1 MSESEIALKTMSV
14 HSKALC
20 IINEYV
26 HIHRDFS
33 TLAVFI
39 EELSVD
45 QIEWEEIILEIR
57 AQLQAAN
64 YEESAINYLVKGLRQ
79 NLVDRARTGQVT
91 QVRANGTL
99 NPPKPHESFG
109 RAKSPSSP
117 IPSFTQSQHQL
128 LPPSPVLQSG
138 GNGARRGSLSGSTP
152 ERSKDRKGAFTFQ
165 PRQNGNLLAQTP
177 AVQHRPP
184 GNMPQFGRALQ
195 GINSQGIKPIH
206 RPTVLIAEGVHLC
219 V

>member
-64 YEESAINYLVKGLRQ
+64 YEEPAINYLVKRLAPESSGPRSYGSS
-79 NLVDRARTGQVT
+79 DTGSCQWH
-91 QVRANGTL
+91 L
-99 NPPKPHESFG
+99 E
-109 RAKSPSSP
+109 
-117 IPSFTQSQHQL
+117 
-128 LPPSPVLQSG
+128 
-138 GNGARRGSLSGSTP
+138 
-152 ERSKDRKGAFTFQ
+152 
-165 PRQNGNLLAQTP
+165 
-177 AVQHRPP
+177 
-184 GNMPQFGRALQ
+184 
-195 GINSQGIKPIH
+195 
-206 RPTVLIAEGVHLC
+206 PTEAP
-219 V
+219 